1 VWKSGEDG
9 LLRLVEGREGEV
21 RAWERWFGEFMAEG
35 EDGGQQE
42 EEGEGKGKSVV
53 LSF

>member
-1 VWKSGEDG
+1 M
-9 LLRLVEGREGEV
+9 LRPVEGREEEV

-35 EDGGQQE
+35 EGEGE
-42 EEGEGKGKSVV
+42 EEGGEGEGEVEGKEVV